1 MTGLKITGLGRA
13 IVICAGALVGAFSS
27 FVLARAHPFGNAGL
41 YGPRHAGPR
50 YGPPVIMEHAAVPP
64 AVREMLMAK
73 CADCHSAETRAPL
86 YGRFAPISWLME
98 RDIVEAR
105 NAMDLSLWEKYS
117 ADKQEVLK
125 AEMAN
130 QARAHAMPP
139 VQYRVVHWNAMVTDT
154 DVAALTQWAR
164 GSSLRVSD
172 STGQALLEGD
182 ALRGK
187 DIFERRCTGC
197 HAMEQDREGPRLRGV
212 FGRTSGGVPGF
223 DYSPALAKAH
233 IVWNE
238 TTLEQWLADPD
249 ALVPGNNMEFH
260 VAKPQERQDLI
271 RFLRDSAG
279 K

>member
-1 MTGLKITGLGRA
+1 MRVLRIVTIAGAITGIVSFALGHT
-13 IVICAGALVGAFSS
+13 
-27 FVLARAHPFGNAGL
+27 HPFGDAAL
-41 YGPRHAGPR
+41 YPQRH
-50 YGPPVIMEHAAVPP
+50 GPPQIMEHAAVPP
-64 AVREMLMAK
+64 AVRDMLTAK
-73 CADCHSAETRAPL
+73 CADCHSAETRTPL
-86 YGRFAPISWLME
+86 YGRFAPASWLME

-105 NAMDLSLWEKYS
+105 HAMNLSLWDRYS
-117 ADKQEVLK
+117 PEQQETLK
-125 AEMAN
+125 AEMLM
-130 QARAHAMPP
+130 QVKAHAMPP
-139 VQYRVVHWNAMVTDT
+139 IQYRLVHLNATIADT
-154 DVAALTQWAR
+154 DIAALTAWAR
-164 GSSLRVSD
+164 GQVRASD
-172 STGQALLEGD
+172 SGGPALTEGD

-187 DIFERRCTGC
+187 EIFEKRCTGC
-197 HAMEQDREGPRLRGV
+197 HALEQDRQGPRLRGV

-271 RFLRDSAG
+271 RFFRDSAG

>member
-1 MTGLKITGLGRA
+1 VRA
-13 IVICAGALVGAFSS
+13 LRNVTLAGALLGIVS
-27 FVLARAHPFGNAGL
+27 FALAHAHPFGDAGL
-41 YGPRHAGPR
+41 YAQRH
-50 YGPPVIMEHAAVPP
+50 GPPQVGPPQIMEHAAVPP
-64 AVREMLMAK
+64 AVRDMLAAK

-105 NAMDLSLWEKYS
+105 HALNLSLWEKYS
-117 ADKQEVLK
+117 ADEQEVLK
-125 AEMAN
+125 AEMVS
-130 QARAHAMPP
+130 QAKAHTMPP
-139 VQYRVVHWNAMVTDT
+139 MQYRLVHGNAAVADT
-154 DVAALTQWAR
+154 DIAALTEWAR
-164 GSSLRVSD
+164 GAVRTSD
-172 STGQALLEGD
+172 SGGQALTEGD
-182 ALRGK
+182 AQRGK
-187 DIFERRCTGC
+187 EVFEKRCTGC

-212 FGRTSGGVPGF
+212 FNRTSGGVPGF

-271 RFLRDSAG
+271 RFLRDSTS